1 MLCHINCHKLNKS
14 RNNMDKNYIHNMYM
28 FLKFISPKVFLV
40 SLSIGLLFAYLS
52 TPTPTIIHVYPTPDN
67 VNQLEYI
74 DKANNCFK
82 FTAQEVKCPA
92 DRSSIKSIPIQK

>member
-1 MLCHINCHKLNKS
+1 
-14 RNNMDKNYIHNMYM
+14 MYM
-28 FLKFISPKVFLV
+28 FFKYISVKVFLA

-67 VNQLEYI
+67 AAEIEYV

-82 FTAQEVKCPA
+82 FDATEVKCPT
-92 DRSSIKSIPIQK
+92 DRTTIKNIPIQK

>member
-1 MLCHINCHKLNKS
+1 MFFK
-14 RNNMDKNYIHNMYM
+14 YI
-28 FLKFISPKVFLV
+28 SVKVFLA

-67 VNQLEYI
+67 AAEIEYV

-82 FTAQEVKCPA
+82 FDATEVKCPT
-92 DRSSIKSIPIQK
+92 DRTTIKNIPIQK

>member
-1 MLCHINCHKLNKS
+1 
-14 RNNMDKNYIHNMYM
+14 MYM
-28 FLKFISPKVFLV
+28 FLKYISFKVFLV

-67 VNQLEYI
+67 ASTLEYI

-82 FTAQEVKCPA
+82 FEAREVECPS
-92 DRSSIKSIPIQK
+92 DKSLIKDIPIQN